1 MRTGGRQNAF
11 PVALCGAGHGA
22 PLPGHSGSS
31 GPAPPSAA
39 ADEAGGRRRRRTRR
53 PLTRPRRRARATGG
67 ECRIAPVAAAG
78 RRPRRRQA
86 GEGRSARGNGRRGA
100 GDDARR
106 KAAPRTGETAAE
118 RRWRRRRALGAGGG
132 RMADGISGQKCNS
145 VHLFLARISPPEF
158 TPEFGGGGGRG
169 EVWQGGVEQARS
181 ILKKTPAQN
190 FPKKYFGNSAR
201 RGKRPGGKGN
211 ERHMRTHRPDNWI
224 IPLGGEWRRTGA
236 LNSRHAPRRSGRIPG
251 TARAKN

>member
-1 MRTGGRQNAF
+1 MRRRMSGEGRRAS
-11 PVALCGAGHGA
+11 PGAKQR
-22 PLPGHSGSS
+22 PGRAK
-31 GPAPPSAA
+31 PRRSAA
-39 ADEAGGRRRRRTRR
+39 G
-53 PLTRPRRRARATGG
+53 
-67 ECRIAPVAAAG
+67 AAAG
-78 RRPRRRQA
+78 R
-86 GEGRSARGNGRRGA
+86 S
-100 GDDARR
+100 
-106 KAAPRTGETAAE
+106 
-118 RRWRRRRALGAGGG
+118 ALGADG
-132 RMADGISGQKCNS
+132 RRDGQINGTVIPLK
-145 VHLFLARISPPEF
+145 IPPPELPREF
-158 TPEFGGGGGRG
+158 TPEFGGGGG
-169 EVWQGGVEQARS
+169 EGGSLAGGGEQARS